1 MVSMTYSSSES
12 VASGRPYLVVEVSG
26 RQPAELDDFVGDVA
40 FVAVMDT
47 RTYRIGGTGARD
59 DTGVRFWQKDAATS
73 KDIRTWQVVVADSG
87 DFEAQAISAW

>member
-1 MVSMTYSSSES
+1 MTTSTRES

-26 RQPAELDDFVGDVA
+26 RQPAELDDFVGDVT

-47 RTYRIGGTGARD
+47 RTYRIEGTGARD
-59 DTGVRFWQKDAATS
+59 DAGVRFSQKDAATG
-73 KDIRTWQVVVADSG
+73 KDVRTWQITSTAAG